1 MITLKRTIL
10 VFSFLSFFLGAPL
23 FAAAPE
29 SLRLSWQHDPQTT
42 MTISWNT
49 RGNTILP
56 TVEYGATTNYGNTK
70 TGTTAT
76 GVANG
81 SYYHTVEL
89 TGLAA
94 GALYHFRVRGDEG
107 WGNDDIFRTAP
118 ARNDAF
124 SFITLADMG
133 TSSHTNAVTMHA
145 SQQDA
150 SFALIAGDLAYASG
164 GTARETWETWLRILE
179 KISHA
184 APVMPALGNHDVES
198 GVKEPSGELFFTKTF
213 ALPPENGET
222 YYSFDYS
229 DAHFVAL
236 DSNDYNGLKIN
247 GAQYQWLE
255 NDLRATAKKWKV
267 VYFHHPPYSSS
278 TNHKSERRLQE
289 TLGPLFDAHG
299 IDLVITGHDHNYERT
314 YPIRTVNFNEPTV
327 MSTDQSNYT
336 NPGAPIYI
344 VTGGGGRS
352 LYGLQNPKPAWS
364 ATGCRCY
371 EFFKVTI
378 SGNTLSGVTIG
389 EDGATVDSFSLT
401 KTSAGNAVQP
411 PPLNLP
417 LRGGGENRET
427 VSPPSTMFNV
437 RGFAMPAWWHDTYG
451 KSETIE
457 SLRTMKEAGANWVA
471 LSPFWYQDS
480 KTSTRMAPHPQK
492 SGTDASLRA
501 VIRAAK
507 NLGIKVMLKPMVDA
521 RDGSWRGDFLPS
533 NPSEW
538 FTNYRT
544 FITHYATIAQEE
556 GVDYFVIGTE
566 FVKLTELAH
575 TPSWREIIVGVR
587 ALYRG
592 PVTYAANWGTR
603 PGAEYYRLAFWNL
616 LDAIGID
623 AYPPLV
629 NKNNPTVSELM
640 DGWRPWYRDIEDLH
654 RTHNKPVI
662 FTEIG
667 YLSCDGAV
675 KKPWQWPCGAG
686 VDTQEQADA
695 YEAAVRTWAST
706 PWFSGMF
713 FWRWDPNQNDGG
725 ADNTDYV
732 PQKKPAEAV
741 TRRLWTAQAE
751 AQPPSPPSPAPPL
764 PPQVTPGEIGGSVST
779 ISPAII
785 IRPPSPYAYGL
796 ARRSLVI
803 EQKAAQELERELKYH
818 FRGGRIPLA
827 ARFWPT
833 YVNAYLYGHYPIPV
847 IARAIRLGG
856 IVVHPAIPFSAW
868 QRSPTYRARIVR

>member
-1 MITLKRTIL
+1 MLWFKYMITIKRTIL
-10 VFSFLSFFLGAPL
+10 VFSFLTLFFGTPL

-49 RGNTILP
+49 RSDATLP
-56 TVEYGATTNYGNTK
+56 TIEYGTTTSYGNIK
-70 TGTTAT
+70 TGAT
-76 GVANG
+76 ITGIASG

-89 TGLAA
+89 TGLAPNT
-94 GALYHFRVRGDEG
+94 LYHFRARGDEE

-118 ARNDAF
+118 STNNTF
-124 SFITLADMG
+124 SFVAMADMG
-133 TSSHTNAVTMHA
+133 TSQHTTAITTRA

-150 SFALIAGDLAYASG
+150 AFALISGDLAYASG
-164 GTARETWETWLRILE
+164 STARETWETWLRILE
-179 KISHA
+179 KISHTV
-184 APVMPALGNHDVES
+184 PVMPALGNHDVES
-198 GVKEPSGELFFTKTF
+198 GVKESSGELFFTKTF

-222 YYSFDYS
+222 YYSFDYG

-236 DSNDYNGLKIN
+236 DSNDYNGLKVN
-247 GAQYQWLE
+247 GAQYRWLE
-255 NDLRATAKKWKV
+255 NDVRSTSKKWKI

-289 TLGPLFDAHG
+289 ALSPLFDAQG

-314 YPIRTVNFNEPTV
+314 YPIRTAGFNEPTV
-327 MSTDQSNYT
+327 ASTDQSNYT

-352 LYGLQNPKPAWS
+352 LYGLQSPKPAWS

-378 SGNTLSGVTIG
+378 SGNMLSGVTIG
-389 EDGATVDSFSLT
+389 EDGAVVDSFSLT
-401 KTSAGNAVQP
+401 KITT
-411 PPLNLP
+411 
-417 LRGGGENRET
+417 GGMI
-427 VSPPSTMFNV
+427 SPPTSTPPHQLSPLSPTTEMFNI
-437 RGFAMPAWWHDTYG
+437 RGFAMPAWWFDTYG
-451 KSETIE
+451 KSETVE
-457 SLRTMKEAGANWVA
+457 SFRKMKEAGANWVA

-492 SGTDASLRA
+492 SATDVSLRA
-501 VIRAAK
+501 TIRAAK

-521 RDGSWRGDFLPS
+521 RDGGWRGDFEPS
-533 NPSEW
+533 NPAEW

-566 FVKLTELAH
+566 FVKLTELEHAS
-575 TPSWREIIVGVR
+575 SWRELIVAVR
-587 ALYRG
+587 ALYNG

-603 PGAEYYRLAFWNL
+603 PGAEYYRIAFWNL

-623 AYPPLV
+623 AYPPLA
-629 NKNNPTVSELM
+629 NKNNPTVSELV

-654 RTHNKPVI
+654 RTQNKPVI

-667 YLSCDGAV
+667 YLSCDGAI

-695 YEAAVRTWAST
+695 YEAAIRTWAGA

-713 FWRWDPNQNDGG
+713 FWRWDANPNAGG
-725 ADNTDYV
+725 ADNTDYM
-732 PQKKPAEAV
+732 PQRKPAETV
-741 TRRLWTAQAE
+741 TRRLWTTQAE
-751 AQPPSPPSPAPPL
+751 MQPPPPPAPLPLTETQPLTTVVIPPPPSP
-764 PPQVTPGEIGGSVST
+764 
-779 ISPAII
+779 
-785 IRPPSPYAYGL
+785 PYAYGL
-796 ARRSLVI
+796 ARRPLVI
-803 EQKAAQELERELKYH
+803 EQKAAQELERELKYY
-818 FRGGRIPLA
+818 FRGGHIPLA
-827 ARFWPT
+827 ARYWPT

-856 IVVHPAIPFSAW
+856 VVVHPAIPFSAW
-868 QRSPTYRARIVR
+868 QRSPIYRAHIIR